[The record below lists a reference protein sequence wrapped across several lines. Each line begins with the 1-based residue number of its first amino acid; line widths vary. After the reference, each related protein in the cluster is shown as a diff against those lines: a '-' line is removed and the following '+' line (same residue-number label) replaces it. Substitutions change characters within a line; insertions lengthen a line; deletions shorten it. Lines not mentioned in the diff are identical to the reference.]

1 MITSPAW
8 IARYDEGMITGF
20 GLYMGWALGVVRASL
35 KLIDRNQEI
44 L

>member
-20 GLYMGWALGVVRASL
+20 RLYTGWAIWVVRASL
-35 KLIDRNQEI
+35 KLIDRNQNI